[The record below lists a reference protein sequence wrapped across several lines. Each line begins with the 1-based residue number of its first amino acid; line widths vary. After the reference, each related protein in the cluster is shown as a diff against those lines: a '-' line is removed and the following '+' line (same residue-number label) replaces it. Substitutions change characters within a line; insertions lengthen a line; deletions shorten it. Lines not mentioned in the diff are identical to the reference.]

1 MAEIRS
7 IHADRRKSV
16 NRNGSDRNRQT
27 YVDGTAVRKLKAV
40 EQPVKKQQ
48 GSSVPRTGRRSARRE
63 RPQYFSIG
71 YTLFLA
77 AASVLTLW
85 VCAGYLK
92 LQADNTARSKNIV
105 ALEEQLS
112 DLRAENDDEYNRVT
126 SSVDLE
132 EVRNIAIN
140 ELGMVYAEAD
150 QVVLYDGS
158 GSDYVKQ
165 YAEIPQEESGLKGV
179 LGAGGR

>member
-7 IHADRRKSV
+7 IHADRRKS
-16 NRNGSDRNRQT
+16 SNRQA
-27 YVDGTAVRKLKAV
+27 YVDGAAVRKLQT
-40 EQPVKKQQ
+40 EKKPDRRQQ
-48 GSSVPRTGRRSARRE
+48 KRSAPGCVRRSSRRE
-63 RPQYFSIG
+63 KPQYFSIG

-132 EVRNIAIN
+132 EVRRVAID

-150 QVVLYDGS
+150 QVVLYDGD

-165 YAEIPQEESGLKGV
+165 YAEIPTEEGGLKGI

>member
-7 IHADRRKSV
+7 IYTDKRK
-16 NRNGSDRNRQT
+16 NSDRTRQT
-27 YVDGTAVRKLKAV
+27 YVNGTAVRKLQV
-40 EQPVKKQQ
+40 EEAPGRGRKPAPQRR
-48 GSSVPRTGRRSARRE
+48 PRRGRVEKPR
-63 RPQYFSIG
+63 YFSLG

-92 LQADNTARSKNIV
+92 LQADNTARRKNIV
-105 ALEEQLS
+105 ALEEQLA
-112 DLRAENDDEYNRVT
+112 DRKAENDDEYNRVT

-132 EVRNIAIN
+132 EVREIAIN
-140 ELGMVYAEAD
+140 ELGMVYAGAD

-158 GSDYVKQ
+158 GRDYVKQ
-165 YAEIPQEESGLKGV
+165 YAEIPQDDSGTKGL
-179 LGAGGR
+179 LGTRSR

>member
-7 IHADRRKSV
+7 IYTDKRK
-16 NRNGSDRNRQT
+16 NSDRTRQT
-27 YVDGTAVRKLKAV
+27 YVNGTAVRKLQV
-40 EQPVKKQQ
+40 EEAPDRSRKKRRTPNAR
-48 GSSVPRTGRRSARRE
+48 PRRARAEKPR
-63 RPQYFSIG
+63 YFSVG

-92 LQADNTARSKNIV
+92 LQADNTARRKNIV
-105 ALEEQLS
+105 ALEEQLA
-112 DLRAENDDEYNRVT
+112 DQKAEKDDEYNRVA

-132 EVRNIAIN
+132 EVRDIAIN
-140 ELGMVYAEAD
+140 ELGMVYAGAD

-158 GSDYVKQ
+158 GRDYVKQ
-165 YAEIPQEESGLKGV
+165 YAEIPQESSKKGLTGT
-179 LGAGGR
+179 RSR